1 MPLPKTIAEPYEHD
15 ALVLLPVSDPL
26 PASPAAQVSALAS
39 ALEEHL
45 SGNDAPPLVPITG
58 SMRTAQRN
66 AQSMQNAS
74 RLGAAQARVQL
85 NEADVGLQTAEYEL
99 ARVREEMA
107 VCRAYE
113 PMYETI
119 PMQSETDFI
128 ASASVDSLANLPSDD
143 DPMARKYGILL
154 ARLEAELGF
163 VQAQEKRIAEL
174 TAQRDELVRSRREI
188 AKKADAVDVLLAD
201 YSKTSAAMASKIRE
215 VVRAAEKN

>member
-128 ASASVDSLANLPSDD
+128 ASASLTTASDD

-201 YSKTSAAMASKIRE
+201 YSKVSHTMLKRRS
-215 VVRAAEKN
+215 